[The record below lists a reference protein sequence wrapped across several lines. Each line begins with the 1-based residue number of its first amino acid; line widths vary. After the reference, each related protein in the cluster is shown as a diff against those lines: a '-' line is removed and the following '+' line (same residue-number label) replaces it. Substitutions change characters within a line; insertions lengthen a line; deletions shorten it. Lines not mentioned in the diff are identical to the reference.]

1 MRAYSAGAETDGV
14 PSQPALCDPD
24 RPSLRAKSYEA
35 KWRLEPYIGQMLFE
49 RSEADLMRS
58 ARGGDGSAFA
68 ELIRPEYGSAFR
80 VAYALLHDVDE
91 AEDAVQE
98 AAFTA
103 WRKLGNVREG
113 SPLRPWF
120 LAIVAN
126 HCRTVTKSSRWS
138 AVRVDRPDTVAPAI
152 DLAAGV
158 DLHRALA
165 RLGHDERLVLVF
177 RYYLD
182 MPYEE
187 IAGMFGI
194 SAKAARTRVERALH
208 HMRPI
213 LQVREA
219 LI

>member
-1 MRAYSAGAETDGV
+1 MFF
-14 PSQPALCDPD
+14 
-24 RPSLRAKSYEA
+24 
-35 KWRLEPYIGQMLFE
+35 EP
-49 RSEADLMRS
+49 SEAELIRHARS
-58 ARGGDGSAFA
+58 GDGSAFA
-68 ELIRPEYGSAFR
+68 QLLRPEYSAAFR
-80 VAYALLHDVDE
+80 IAYGLLHDVNE

-103 WRKLGNVREG
+103 WKKLGNVREG
-113 SPLRPWF
+113 SRLRPWF

-126 HCRTVTKSSRWS
+126 QCRTVTKARWWS
-138 AVRVDRPDTVAPAI
+138 LLLSERSEAKAPAV

-158 DLHRALA
+158 DLRRALN
-165 RLGHDERLVLVF
+165 RLGYDERLVLVL

-182 MPYEE
+182 MPYDE
-187 IAGMFGI
+187 IAGVLGI

-208 HMRPI
+208 RMRPI

>member
-1 MRAYSAGAETDGV
+1 M
-14 PSQPALCDPD
+14 
-24 RPSLRAKSYEA
+24 
-35 KWRLEPYIGQMLFE
+35 WFE
-49 RSEADLMRS
+49 RSEAELIRS
-58 ARGGDGSAFA
+58 ARSGDGSAFA
-68 ELIRPEYGSAFR
+68 KLLRPEYTAAFR
-80 VAYALLHDVDE
+80 LAYGLLHDVNE

-103 WRKLGNVREG
+103 WKKLGNIREG
-113 SPLRPWF
+113 SRLRPWF

-126 HCRTVTKSSRWS
+126 HCRTVTKGRWWS
-138 AVRVDRPDTVAPAI
+138 MVLTDRSEAESPAV

-158 DLHRALA
+158 DLRSALG
-165 RLGHDERLVLVF
+165 RLGHDERLLLVL
-177 RYYLD
+177 RYYVD

-187 IAGMFGI
+187 IAGVLGI

-208 HMRPI
+208 RMRPI

>member
-1 MRAYSAGAETDGV
+1 
-14 PSQPALCDPD
+14 
-24 RPSLRAKSYEA
+24 
-35 KWRLEPYIGQMLFE
+35 MLFE
-49 RSEADLMRS
+49 RSDAELIRDARS
-58 ARGGDGSAFA
+58 GDGSAFA
-68 ELIRPEYGSAFR
+68 QLLRPEYNAAFR
-80 VAYALLHDVDE
+80 IAYGLLHDVTE

-103 WRKLGNVREG
+103 WKKLGNIREG

-126 HCRTVTKSSRWS
+126 HCRTVTRGRWWS
-138 AVRVDRPDTVAPAI
+138 MVLIDRSDAEAPTV

-158 DLHRALA
+158 DLRRALS
-165 RLGHDERLVLVF
+165 RLGYDERLVLVL
-177 RYYLD
+177 RYYVD
-182 MPYEE
+182 MPYDE
-187 IAGMFGI
+187 IAGVLGI

-208 HMRPI
+208 RMRPI